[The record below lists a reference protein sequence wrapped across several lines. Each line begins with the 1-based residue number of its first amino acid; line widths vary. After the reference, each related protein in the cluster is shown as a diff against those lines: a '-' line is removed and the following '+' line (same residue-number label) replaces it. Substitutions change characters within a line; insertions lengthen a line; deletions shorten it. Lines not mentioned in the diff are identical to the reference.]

1 MWLCY
6 QWLSVSAPFRVKGV
20 TADQEADLLQQLT
33 EITRVM
39 QEGHLVEE
47 AAPEQKSWEGSQT
60 PGRSISS
67 AGLTPTD
74 SFHLC

>member
-1 MWLCY
+1 M
-6 QWLSVSAPFRVKGV
+6 
-20 TADQEADLLQQLT
+20 DQEASLLQQLT

-47 AAPEQKSWEGSQT
+47 AAPEKKSWEGSHT
-60 PGRSISS
+60 PEYSISS
-67 AGLTPTD
+67 ADLKTRD